1 MPMLEKIFLIQ
12 EGMEETEMTSSLT
25 TAYGR
30 INALLDAG
38 SFVEIGA
45 HVAAK
50 YSAPG
55 EVNGDGVVTG
65 YGTIDGALVY
75 VYAQDPSY
83 LGGSIGQMHARKIS
97 KLYEMA
103 LQMKAPIIALVDCA
117 GVRLNEG
124 NDSLFSFGCMFRH
137 QAKASGI
144 VPQYTAV
151 FGNCGGGMALAAAM
165 SDFVFIEKD
174 AKLFLNSPNAVEG
187 NFEGK
192 CDTASADFHSKNTGI
207 CDYTGTADE
216 ISAKIRDLVV
226 MLPHSNLDDFS
237 FGECSDDLN
246 RSVAGIDA
254 LKCKVEMIQQI
265 ADDGK
270 YIELNPEFAKCM
282 TTGFIK
288 LNGTTIGVIA
298 NNSAEKVVCLGGC
311 RKAIKLVKFCDAF
324 NIPVLTLVDI
334 DGFKRNEMNEKL
346 LPRGLANLT
355 FDLTSATVPKV
366 TVVVGHAYGTA
377 GIIMNSKAIGADLVY
392 AWTGAKMGLMD
403 LSLLKNITDAV
414 DKDINAV
421 DYNARQGYV
430 DDIIDPAETR
440 QRVIAAFE
448 MLYSK
453 EVEVLPKKHGTV

>member
-1 MPMLEKIFLIQ
+1 
-12 EGMEETEMTSSLT
+12 MTSSLT

-45 HVAAK
+45 HVAAG
-50 YSAPG
+50 YCAAG

-97 KLYEMA
+97 RIYEMA
-103 LQMKAPIIALVDCA
+103 IQMKAPVIALVDCA

-124 NDSLFSFGCMFRH
+124 NDSLFSFGCMFKH

-144 VPQYTAV
+144 VPQFTVIYGT
-151 FGNCGGGMALAAAM
+151 CGGGMAVAAAM
-165 SDFVFIEKD
+165 SDFVFMEKD

-192 CDTASADFHSKNTGI
+192 CDTASADFQSKNTGI
-207 CDYTGTADE
+207 CDFTGTADE
-216 ISAKIRDLVV
+216 INAKLRDLVC
-226 MLPHSNLDDFS
+226 MLPHSNVDDFS
-237 FGECSDDLN
+237 FGQCSDDLN
-246 RSVAGIDA
+246 RAVSGIDA
-254 LKCKVEMIQQI
+254 LKCKCEMIEQI

-270 YIELNPEFAKCM
+270 YVEVDADFAKCM
-282 TTGFIK
+282 TVGFIK
-288 LNGTTIGVIA
+288 LNGNTVGVIA
-298 NNSAEKVVCLGGC
+298 NNSAEKAICLGGC
-311 RKAIKLVKFCDAF
+311 RKAIKHIRFCDAYS
-324 NIPVLTLVDI
+324 IPVLTLADI

-346 LPRGLANLT
+346 LPQALANLT
-355 FDLTSATVPKV
+355 YEMISATVPKV
-366 TVVVGHAYGTA
+366 TVIAGHAYGTA
-377 GIIMNSKAIGADLVY
+377 GVIMNSKAVGADIVY
-392 AWTGAKMGLMD
+392 AWAGAKMGLMD
-403 LSLLKNITDAV
+403 MSLLKNITDAV
-414 DKDINAV
+414 DRDINAV
-421 DYNARQGYV
+421 EYNARQGYV

-453 EVEVLPKKHGTV
+453 EVDALPKKHGTV